1 MKIIC
6 LIISLFIL
14 KVHSQEILT
23 EDKLFVKDNLIY
35 KTTNSELFTG
45 KVQKF
50 RKKITTY
57 LSNTSQ

>member
-1 MKIIC
+1 M
-6 LIISLFIL
+6 FIL

>member
-1 MKIIC
+1 MKVIC

-45 KVQKF
+45 KIQKF

>member
-45 KVQKF
+45 KIQKF